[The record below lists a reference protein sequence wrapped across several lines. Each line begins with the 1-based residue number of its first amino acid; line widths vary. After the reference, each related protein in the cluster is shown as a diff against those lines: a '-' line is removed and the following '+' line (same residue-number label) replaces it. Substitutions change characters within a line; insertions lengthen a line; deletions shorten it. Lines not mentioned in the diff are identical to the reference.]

1 MRKFLATRKASG
13 KLRRRKSAPS
23 VHESTLVCF
32 YPRALPAAFARGSC
46 ADADSIAQADPNS
59 LEKKRGFGFPETF
72 SNTQTFT
79 DAKGFTIP
87 CIHVLPE
94 TVRHTETFSDAK
106 AISDTE
112 AISDAETDAG
122 DEAGRRAGHRRG

>member
-1 MRKFLATRKASG
+1 MRKFLATRKASA

-32 YPRALPAAFARGSC
+32 YPRALRAAFERGSC

-72 SNTQTFT
+72 S
-79 DAKGFTIP
+79 
-87 CIHVLPE
+87 
-94 TVRHTETFSDAK
+94 DAK

-112 AISDAETDAG
+112 TLTDAETDSG